1 MWAHKREQSS
11 SQRRTHTR
19 ATHATDA
26 AITATRVN
34 ALGERSRCVDE
45 QILWKNVHVYTY
57 VGVITMK
64 NFAKLNSS
72 VRIGDLEKPINP
84 SDSDLQT

>member
-1 MWAHKREQSS
+1 MQ
-11 SQRRTHTR
+11 
-19 ATHATDA
+19 
-26 AITATRVN
+26 
-34 ALGERSRCVDE
+34 
-45 QILWKNVHVYTY
+45 
-57 VGVITMK
+57 